1 MRTLL
6 ARDMK
11 KGSTLLWAV
20 KRHLLLMLSHI
31 TLRKLFNSLV
41 LLFEMQLK
49 QTRLYSNPVFL
60 RIEVSPLCNLR
71 CPGCLL
77 GQAGLTETSP
87 DHRKEGMMSY
97 ESFKENVKDFLPCLF
112 KVNLYD
118 EGEPLLNPEIHKMI
132 KLLNDNNVISCISS
146 NFSMQLSDE
155 RLKQIVES
163 GLEHLIVAIDG
174 ATQETY
180 SRYRQGGDLNTVISN
195 IKRIMALKEKM
206 KSRLRLELQFIDFE
220 GNEAERKAVKKLADE
235 LGVWRFT
242 TIRGTSRHGWIGARF
257 KGSETERRRRG
268 CYELWLSATINSKGE
283 LGTCDYG
290 EDNGIP
296 NIGLAKE
303 YLAKG
308 LRNHPDL
315 IKLRNSFRNAS
326 VSLHE
331 VCRHCSLYKKR
342 SGNECVPIK

>member
-206 KSRLRLELQFIDFE
+206 KSRLRLEL
-220 GNEAERKAVKKLADE
+220 
-235 LGVWRFT
+235 
-242 TIRGTSRHGWIGARF
+242 
-257 KGSETERRRRG
+257 
-268 CYELWLSATINSKGE
+268 
-283 LGTCDYG
+283 
-290 EDNGIP
+290 
-296 NIGLAKE
+296 
-303 YLAKG
+303 
-308 LRNHPDL
+308 
-315 IKLRNSFRNAS
+315 
-326 VSLHE
+326 
-331 VCRHCSLYKKR
+331 
-342 SGNECVPIK
+342 